1 MDACIKMHAKPVTIP
16 AGRTNYQPRT
26 ITRHKREGLGKY
38 GVYPLAPCFGGV
50 LFLYHKT
57 EVLLIAKSYCPK
69 NGACVWNHRDECGRD
84 FCARLSCPE
93 LTPSEDQ
100 EKSRARP
107 PDGGGS

>member
-1 MDACIKMHAKPVTIP
+1 M
-16 AGRTNYQPRT
+16 
-26 ITRHKREGLGKY
+26 
-38 GVYPLAPCFGGV
+38 
-50 LFLYHKT
+50 
-57 EVLLIAKSYCPK
+57 AKSYCPK